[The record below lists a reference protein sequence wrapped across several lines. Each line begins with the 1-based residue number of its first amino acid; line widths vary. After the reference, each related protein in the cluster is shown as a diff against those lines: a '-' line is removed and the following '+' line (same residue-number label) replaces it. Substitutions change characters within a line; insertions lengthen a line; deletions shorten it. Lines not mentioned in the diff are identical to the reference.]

1 MALDENRLK
10 DKIAALMQDMLTREN
25 TSINEFADVLA
36 KAVVFEVKQAQIN
49 YQSGL
54 TAPNGPV
61 TGNFQGNLS

>member
-10 DKIAALMQDMLTREN
+10 GKIADLMTQMLTREN
-25 TSINEFADVLA
+25 TSIDEFADVLA

-49 YQSGL
+49 YQGGL

-61 TGNFQGNLS
+61 AGNFQGSLS